1 MQNLPIY
8 LYANTLDVTL
18 DLDDIIRGVNQVMY
32 QRDLTVQKGIKNQIR
47 IQFKNSDQ
55 KKITIS
61 NTQTFVFSM
70 FDAVNQRLI
79 IEKELE
85 VLDTA
90 TTATRGLALLTLNES
105 DTIDLDRTSYQYSVK
120 VRDTDGTYLPTYANT
135 YYGVAGTLHLSNDI
149 YPVLKDSTNISTF
162 VKTFN
167 GDTLKYEHKSGN
179 IYAYPEYNGNSA
191 LHTIALYLTKFRG
204 TVYIQGTLDNS
215 PGSSGNYSNISTKK
229 YNNVSGIDY
238 INFNGAYSYIRIMYI
253 PATGPTD
260 STNDN
265 TEYYGS
271 FDKALYRS

>member
-70 FDAVNQRLI
+70 FDVVNQRLI

-105 DTIDLDRTSYQYSVK
+105 DTLDLDRTSYQYSVK
-120 VRDTDGTYLPTYANT
+120 VKDTDGTYLPAYSNT
-135 YYGVAGTLHLSNDI
+135 YYGVAGTLHLHNDI
-149 YPVLKDSTNISTF
+149 YPVLRDSVSISAFT
-162 VKTFN
+162 KTFN

-179 IYAYPEYNGNSA
+179 VYANPEYNGNSA
-191 LHTIALYLTKFRG
+191 LHTVALYLTNFRG

-215 PGSSGNYSNISTKK
+215 PAASGNYSTISTKI
-229 YNNVSGIDY
+229 YNGTSGIDC
-238 INFNGAYSYIRIMYI
+238 INFNGVYSYIRIMYI
-253 PATGPTD
+253 PAQGPTD

-265 TEYYGS
+265 PAYYGS